1 MLEGVLGNLN
11 NTFNTNN
18 QTKNNPLEI
27 KKSDG
32 SNSSKTKSIIIVKK
46 GEAGYMEAM
55 DKDKDGEVTME
66 EFNSYCEEN
75 GVDDKTK
82 LALLETI
89 QSAKMTKKLQEKME
103 AQRKEQEEGEKDE
116 TTVQDENKDG
126 IIYAKKGDEK
136 YNEVMDENNNGVITY
151 EEYIKY
157 CQKKKGESSED
168 SSSEAASDT
177 ASKVKEAYSKSEPEE
192 EGSGEE
198 ISIEAEA

>member
-1 MLEGVLGNLN
+1 MLEGVLSNLS

-18 QTKNNPLEI
+18 QTKNNLLEI

-32 SNSSKTKSIIIVKK
+32 SNSSKTKSITIVKK

-168 SSSEAASDT
+168 FSSEAASDT
-177 ASKVKEAYSKSEPEE
+177 ASKVKEAYSKSEPK
-192 EGSGEE
+192 EGGSKEE

>member
-11 NTFNTNN
+11 NTFNTSN

-27 KKSDG
+27 KKPDG
-32 SNSSKTKSIIIVKK
+32 SNSSKTKSITIVKK

-116 TTVQDENKDG
+116 ATVQDENKDG

-157 CQKKKGESSED
+157 CQKKTGESPEESP
-168 SSSEAASDT
+168 SEATSDT
-177 ASKVKEAYSKSEPEE
+177 ASKVKEAYSKSEPKEE
-192 EGSGEE
+192 TSEEE

>member
-1 MLEGVLGNLN
+1 MLEGVLGNLS

-32 SNSSKTKSIIIVKK
+32 SNSSKTKSITIVKK

-177 ASKVKEAYSKSEPEE
+177 ASKVKEAYSKSEPKKET
-192 EGSGEE
+192 SKEE

>member
-32 SNSSKTKSIIIVKK
+32 SNSSKTKSITIVKK

-89 QSAKMTKKLQEKME
+89 QSAKMT
-103 AQRKEQEEGEKDE
+103 
-116 TTVQDENKDG
+116 
-126 IIYAKKGDEK
+126 
-136 YNEVMDENNNGVITY
+136 
-151 EEYIKY
+151 
-157 CQKKKGESSED
+157 
-168 SSSEAASDT
+168 
-177 ASKVKEAYSKSEPEE
+177 
-192 EGSGEE
+192 
-198 ISIEAEA
+198 